1 MGCWMPV
8 VNSPSESLCN
18 HRHTFGQAI
27 IGLIRF
33 KRQWTSSMNAQ
44 VGRVEYWLR
53 GRITGIETP
62 TCHVNLYRGN
72 KDAEIVSALLPD
84 EQVFVEEG
92 LLAQFE
98 DSNDASD

>member
-1 MGCWMPV
+1 MQPQTYIWAGD
-8 VNSPSESLCN
+8 
-18 HRHTFGQAI
+18 HRFDTLQEAVDFLNEA
-27 IGLIRF
+27 R
-33 KRQWTSSMNAQ
+33 